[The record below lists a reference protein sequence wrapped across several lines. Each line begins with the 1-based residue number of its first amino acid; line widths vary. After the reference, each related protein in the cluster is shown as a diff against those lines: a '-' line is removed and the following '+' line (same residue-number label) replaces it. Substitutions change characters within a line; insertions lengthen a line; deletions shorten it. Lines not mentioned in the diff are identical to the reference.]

1 MAKSRKDIL
10 NKIDELAFVRF
21 YEEEKKYPL
30 ERLKKGYYFMCVIH
44 HHERIEDIIPHRLK
58 AVFDKKLVK
67 SNDKEKELML
77 IAAYAKS
84 KFYAEAAEVYEVS
97 KNSRKKYAN
106 LYKEAFESFCEEL
119 RQRDSFYLA
128 SVDNFYDASWIK
140 HLTLCY
146 LWNANIKEAHEIVK
160 RLETTQ
166 ELNRDNLLNAII
178 EDAKAVRTLL
188 FFTRNYIEPEMID
201 GTEEPD
207 RDDEG
212 WSENY
217 IDMWY
222 DEQENYL
229 ERDDGFFSKL
239 VMGCDNTEEFL
250 KTKNNKSIYEEDKE
264 VLMFAYTVKEAIK
277 RISKS
282 PKTKEWH
289 KLYWNREIATKVMIY
304 LFGFQ

>member
-1 MAKSRKDIL
+1 MRK
-10 NKIDELAFVRF
+10 
-21 YEEEKKYPL
+21 
-30 ERLKKGYYFMCVIH
+30 
-44 HHERIEDIIPHRLK
+44 HRG
-58 AVFDKKLVK
+58 
-67 SNDKEKELML
+67 
-77 IAAYAKS
+77 
-84 KFYAEAAEVYEVS
+84 
-97 KNSRKKYAN
+97 
-106 LYKEAFESFCEEL
+106 
-119 RQRDSFYLA
+119 
-128 SVDNFYDASWIK
+128 
-140 HLTLCY
+140 
-146 LWNANIKEAHEIVK
+146 
-160 RLETTQ
+160 
-166 ELNRDNLLNAII
+166 NRDNLLNAII